1 MWANAQRDG
10 RPAEYGRHPLFN
22 AAKFAATS
30 HTASELDSVME
41 FGLKPT
47 KATGTAYTSVY
58 LRTRCASY
66 TNTVYGLY
74 NYSRHLRFHFRV
86 KISLDHLTA
95 LSVFCNLMLV
105 FLFSISRRLGG

>member
-58 LRTRCASY
+58 LRTRCMCILY
-66 TNTVYGLY
+66 EHGLWT
-74 NYSRHLRFHFRV
+74 LQ
-86 KISLDHLTA
+86 
-95 LSVFCNLMLV
+95 
-105 FLFSISRRLGG
+105 LFPSFTLPFSGKNIVGPWYCAICIL